1 MFHQENQ
8 ILFVSFLTENKFKLK
23 INFLSKQNIKHHHKI
38 SNMSSVSHVES
49 RNLLGGF
56 YWDNDIAAA

>member
-56 YWDNDIAAA
+56 Y